1 MTDTNNNSS
10 KPNDTHSFSL
20 KNYLKD
26 LFDISGETDKNGT
39 IKDIKDGISMKGH
52 NAWILIFS
60 ILIASVGLNVSSSAV
75 VIGAMLIS
83 PLMGPI
89 LGLGMSIAIND
100 VYTLRRSLANLGTM
114 VAISIITSFLFF
126 SIPLFQDETPE
137 LIARTAPD
145 LRDVLIAI
153 SGGLA
158 LIVAVSRR
166 SELTNTIA
174 GVAIATALMPPLC
187 TAGYGLAVHN
197 LQYFGGAFFLF
208 IINSTFIALATYVIL
223 KFLNFRPI
231 RYDDSLR
238 KTNIARI
245 ASLMA
250 LIVFAGS
257 IYEFYQLVREKQFEQ
272 KAITLINGVKDDGYS
287 LIDLKEDSYN
297 YNDNSITLTIFG
309 RNVDAEDIDSWN
321 HKMDELGLT
330 ETKLIIHQNK
340 DDSEL
345 VQEVEEI
352 RKAYN
357 TQFEL
362 IRTKD
367 EALKALEEQL
377 AYNDIPLKQIAD
389 EARINYSDLKEVSF
403 ARKFKYNFQTI
414 DTVVVISS
422 VWNKE
427 DETFQEQFDK
437 FKEWVNKRL
446 EYKNIEVVDDTPKL
460 EK

>member
-1 MTDTNNNSS
+1 MTDNNNNSGDS
-10 KPNDTHSFSL
+10 QEIKRFSL
-20 KNYLKD
+20 KYYLKD
-26 LFDISGETDKNGT
+26 LFDISVETDKAGT
-39 IKDIKDGISMKGH
+39 IKDIKEGISMKGH

-137 LIARTAPD
+137 IMARTAPD

-187 TAGYGLAVHN
+187 TAGYGLAVRN
-197 LQYFGGAFFLF
+197 LNYFGGAFFLF
-208 IINSTFIALATYVIL
+208 IINSTFIALATYFIL
-223 KFLNFRPI
+223 KFLNFKPI
-231 RYDDSLR
+231 RYEDSIR

-245 ASLMA
+245 ASVLA

-257 IYEFYQLVREKQFEQ
+257 IFEFYQLIRQKQFEQ
-272 KAITLINGVKDDGYS
+272 KANIIINEVKEDGYS
-287 LIDLKEDSYN
+287 LIDMKEDNYN
-297 YNDNSITLTIFG
+297 YDDNSITLTVFG
-309 RNVDAEDIDSWN
+309 RNVETEDVKKWQK
-321 HKMDELGLT
+321 KMDNVGLT
-330 ETKLIIHQNK
+330 DTKLIIHQNK

-377 AYNDIPLKQIAD
+377 AYNAIPLKQIAD
-389 EARINYSDLKEVSF
+389 EARINYSDLEEVSF

-414 DTVVVISS
+414 DTVVVIYS

-427 DETFQEQFDK
+427 DKTYQEQFDK
-437 FKEWVNKRL
+437 FKEWIGKRL
-446 EYKNIEVVDDTPKL
+446 DYKIIEVLDDTPELK
-460 EK
+460 E